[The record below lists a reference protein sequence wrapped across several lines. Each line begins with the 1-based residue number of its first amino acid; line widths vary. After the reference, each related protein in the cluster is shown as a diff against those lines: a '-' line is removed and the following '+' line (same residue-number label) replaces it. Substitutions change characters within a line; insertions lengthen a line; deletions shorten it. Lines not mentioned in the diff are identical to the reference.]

1 MTTSHLHSTTILSN
15 ESGKGTP
22 EPPPSPPP
30 SRQGTY
36 SSIGPEDPFKD
47 PQGSRER
54 SRCPQ
59 DQRPSYTDG
68 EPFAPVFTDDSED
81 PPTTTCKARSAET
94 PRWKGLLR
102 HWRLLLALEN
112 SGSVARDHLA
122 SERTFLAYVRTSLTL
137 SSAIIL
143 VIAGLVQLFSLSG
156 QTGNRGDLERF
167 ARPLGAT
174 MIGVGLYTLLVGAI
188 RYFIVQDAL
197 VRGVYPV
204 ARLSAS
210 MLAFAVVVL
219 VVAVFIVIL
228 MRT

>member
-1 MTTSHLHSTTILSN
+1 MTTSHLQPTAVLSK
-15 ESGKGTP
+15 EPAKDTP
-22 EPPPSPPP
+22 EHPPSPPP
-30 SRQGTY
+30 SRQGTC
-36 SSIGPEDPFKD
+36 SSLGPEDPFRD
-47 PQGSRER
+47 PQGSHER
-54 SRCPQ
+54 HGCSP
-59 DQRPSYTDG
+59 DQQPSYTDG
-68 EPFAPVFTDDSED
+68 VPFAPVFTDDSDE
-81 PPTTTCKARSAET
+81 PRTTTCKAQSRAA
-94 PRWKGLLR
+94 PRWKELLR
-102 HWRLLLALEN
+102 RGKLLLALEN

-137 SSAIIL
+137 SSAG
-143 VIAGLVQLFSLSG
+143 VGLVQLFSLSAE
-156 QTGNRGDLERF
+156 TGNREDLERF

-228 MRT
+228 TRT